1 MAKFRIIA
9 RCVDLM
15 YVDVE
20 AANEEEAREMYD
32 ELDGSE
38 FHCHCGDIYFELD
51 DIEEID
57 DDAEVDFT
65 ADEVLRPEQ

>member
-9 RCVDLM
+9 RSVDLM

-20 AANEEEAREMYD
+20 AANEEEAREMYE
-32 ELDGSE
+32 ELDGGD
-38 FHCHCGDIYFELD
+38 FHMGDGYFEFTE
-51 DIEEID
+51 IEKID
-57 DDAEVDFT
+57 DEAPVDFT